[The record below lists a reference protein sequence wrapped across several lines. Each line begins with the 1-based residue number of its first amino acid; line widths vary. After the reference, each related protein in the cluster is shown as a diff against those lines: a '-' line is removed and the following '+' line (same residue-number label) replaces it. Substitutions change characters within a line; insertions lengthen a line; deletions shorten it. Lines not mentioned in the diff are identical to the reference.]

1 MKRLSKSIKPLLP
14 HPAIRRDPSVKVLER
29 FRAERVEALLTVWPH
44 LNETRF
50 VQNPK
55 VPRNARLVDLNV
67 ADDVVHRQL
76 TIPKDFDDPETR
88 RVGERLERANMHKDI
103 YTHWSIFTSIGR
115 QVCEPRSHVAVHYCQ
130 RGQIR

>member
-1 MKRLSKSIKPLLP
+1 M
-14 HPAIRRDPSVKVLER
+14 
-29 FRAERVEALLTVWPH
+29 TVWPH

-67 ADDVVHRQL
+67 ADDVVHREL

-88 RVGERLERANMHKDI
+88 RVGECLERANMHNPI
-103 YTHWSIFTSIGR
+103 YIYARILLSIGR
-115 QVCEPRSHVAVHYCQ
+115 QVRATM
-130 RGQIR
+130 